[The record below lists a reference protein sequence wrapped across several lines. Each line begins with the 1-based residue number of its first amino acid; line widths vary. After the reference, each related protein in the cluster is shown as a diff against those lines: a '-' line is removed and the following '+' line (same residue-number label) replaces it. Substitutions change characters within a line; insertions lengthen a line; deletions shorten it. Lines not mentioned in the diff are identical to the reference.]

1 MPQKIESQIG
11 NVVAEGP
18 TRVTKGKETSVY
30 LLSKMVLNYRIYCTV
45 TRIVLVFLHLLLLA
59 HVFASGSLVMLD
71 ENSLLFGKDWQDSP
85 VRVPHLLARVHH
97 PPVRLYTVSIVLGP
111 WMFWKRQH
119 QLDFLFLFF
128 CICVC
133 VYVWFLVV
141 VFFLFFSVSVC
152 CSSAL

>member
-1 MPQKIESQIG
+1 
-11 NVVAEGP
+11 
-18 TRVTKGKETSVY
+18 
-30 LLSKMVLNYRIYCTV
+30 
-45 TRIVLVFLHLLLLA
+45 
-59 HVFASGSLVMLD
+59 MLD